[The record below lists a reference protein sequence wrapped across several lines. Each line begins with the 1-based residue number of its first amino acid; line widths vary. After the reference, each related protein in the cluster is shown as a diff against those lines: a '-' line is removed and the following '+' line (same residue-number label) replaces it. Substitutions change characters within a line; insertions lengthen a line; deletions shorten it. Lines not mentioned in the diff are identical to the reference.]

1 MLRPGGVL
9 YIKDLFKRLPL
20 RPGDQVRID
29 REVRKINEA
38 YHYDVSD
45 LNEVLDMVRSRG
57 FILAFLKAVDLDL
70 SEFENLAISNEFQEL
85 TGIALIDDWDDY
97 VFPVDFFELRCIK
110 PDFDLAD
117 RPDRHFLQNRL
128 AALDH

>member
-1 MLRPGGVL
+1 
-9 YIKDLFKRLPL
+9 
-20 RPGDQVRID
+20 
-29 REVRKINEA
+29 
-38 YHYDVSD
+38 
-45 LNEVLDMVRSRG
+45 
-57 FILAFLKAVDLDL
+57 LKAVDLDL